1 MTRFH
6 QSPPASTSFPGRG
19 RTAADR
25 LLAAL
30 ACLLLL
36 AAAPA
41 SDCRFSSGPDGL
53 CAAFRLDPASAELP
67 VGSTLQIRVNDFDCD
82 GIQSCVSCSDGR
94 RRMRWESSAPEVA
107 RVDST
112 GVVRAE
118 RTGTAEIRLVVEGA
132 AAPIPPARVTV
143 SR

>member
-6 QSPPASTSFPGRG
+6 KSLPASTSFPSRG
-19 RTAADR
+19 RTAPDR

-53 CAAFRLDPASAELP
+53 CADFRLDPASADLP
-67 VGSTLQIRVNDFDCD
+67 VGSSLQIRVNDFDCD
-82 GIQSCVSCSDGR
+82 GIESCVNCSDGR

-107 RVDST
+107 HVDSA
-112 GVVRAE
+112 GMVRAE

-132 AAPIPPARVTV
+132 AGPAPSARVTV

>member
-1 MTRFH
+1 MT
-6 QSPPASTSFPGRG
+6 PPASTSFPSRG

-53 CAAFRLDPASAELP
+53 CAAFRLDPASADLP

-82 GIQSCVSCSDGR
+82 GSLPCVSCSDQR
-94 RRMRWESSAPEVA
+94 RRVRWESSAPDIA

-118 RTGTAEIRLVVEGA
+118 RTGTAEIRLLAEGA
-132 AAPIPPARVTV
+132 PGAPPSARVTV
-143 SR
+143 NP

>member
-94 RRMRWESSAPEVA
+94 RRMRWESSAPEFGVPPSA
-107 RVDST
+107 LTDFPNLLDLKDLASGDSK
-112 GVVRAE
+112 VISA
-118 RTGTAEIRLVVEGA
+118 
-132 AAPIPPARVTV
+132 
-143 SR
+143 